1 MALRALLGGDLLEL
15 STKTAPWLQPGTW
28 SSVFGASILA
38 SPHMPSLIT
47 TAARRGL
54 AVSCCLALLAPGCKK
69 PGAVASELTQAP
81 TMETA
86 TGEAKCGVRSS
97 TAKPLVVE
105 WPAAERAALEARSS
119 RGLVAV
125 RYQGCEMEVLTTCT
139 VGGAYE
145 YVGLTQ
151 KREGVKISNADE
163 LYAQLPVGAAGL
175 EAKLERSG
183 QLNVDMVIVGRRE
196 ADKNVFN
203 ERDLEGRCDNAT
215 HVITGLTVGAFS
227 FYSGAAADV
236 AAGAKAHNVGVG
248 AASSSEQEVLKSD
261 GDGQACVAA
270 STSDE
275 VPPEGCAALLRVEVV
290 PIDRIFSSPAT
301 STASNGSSG
310 TTDSGPDRV
319 VDPEYEKKLRN
330 AKLLTYGG
338 YIGALGGL
346 TAMGLGARM
355 YSSNRDALQA
365 EVGNDEVSADRQSN
379 ISSAQ
384 TGLIVTYVGAGLSV
398 AGLAMAI
405 FGGIRTK
412 NLKAKHAMAVSP
424 TMAPGMAG
432 LSLRGRF

>member
-1 MALRALLGGDLLEL
+1 
-15 STKTAPWLQPGTW
+15 
-28 SSVFGASILA
+28 
-38 SPHMPSLIT
+38 
-47 TAARRGL
+47 
-54 AVSCCLALLAPGCKK
+54 
-69 PGAVASELTQAP
+69 
-81 TMETA
+81 MESA

-175 EAKLERSG
+175 EAKLERAG
-183 QLNVDMVIVGRRE
+183 ELNVDMVIVGRRE

-227 FYSGAAADV
+227 FYSGAAAEV
-236 AAGAKAHNVGVG
+236 GAAAKTHNVGVG
-248 AASSSEQEVLKSD
+248 ASSSSEQEVLKSD
-261 GDGQACVAA
+261 GDGQACVGA
-270 STSDE
+270 STSDD

-290 PIDRIFSSPAT
+290 PIDRIFSSPAST
-301 STASNGSSG
+301 TASNGSSG
-310 TTDSGPDRV
+310 SADNGPDVV
-319 VDPEYEKKLRN
+319 VDPDYEKKLRN
-330 AKLLTYGG
+330 AKILTYTG

-346 TAMGLGARM
+346 GVLGVGARM
-355 YSSNRDALQA
+355 FSSNRDSLSA
-365 EVGNDEVSADRQSN
+365 EVGNDTVSPDRQSN
-379 ISSAQ
+379 ISGAR
-384 TGLIVTYVGAGLSV
+384 TGLTLTYVGAGV
-398 AGLAMAI
+398 AAAGLGMAI
-405 FGGIRTK
+405 WGGIRTK
-412 NLKAKHAMAVSP
+412 NLKARHAMAFGP
-424 TMAPGMAG
+424 AWLPGMAG
-432 LSLRGRF
+432 FTVQGRF